1 MEPRKNTIS
10 ECPHNLNIYDI
21 LDHMKVCS
29 LCEHFVSEEGLYY
42 CDLTKKG
49 DKTL

>member
-21 LDHMKVCS
+21 LYMVIIY
-29 LCEHFVSEEGLYY
+29 ER
-42 CDLTKKG
+42 TRIN
-49 DKTL
+49 